1 MKRLFCILII
11 LIAPLTIPLTQ
22 AATLHA
28 QETLGVASASICRDV
43 VNQQPIG
50 AGQDFE
56 ASVGKVFCF
65 TKITGAQGPI
75 EISHVW
81 YYGDIQ
87 RATVI
92 LPVKSSS
99 WRTYSSKRIQTHEIG
114 DWHVD
119 VLGPT
124 GQVLRTLQ
132 FKITP

>member
-1 MKRLFCILII
+1 MKRLFCIIII
-11 LIAPLTIPLTQ
+11 LIAPITIPLSQ
-22 AATLHA
+22 AAILHA
-28 QETLGVASASICRDV
+28 QETLGVAAASMCRDV

-50 AGQDFE
+50 AGHGFE
-56 ASVGKVFCF
+56 ASVGKVCCF
-65 TKITGAQGPI
+65 TKITGAQEPT

-87 RATVI
+87 RAKVT
-92 LPVKSSS
+92 LSVKSSN

-124 GQVLRTLQ
+124 GQVLRTLP
-132 FKITP
+132 FKIIP

>member
-99 WRTYSSKRIQTHEIG
+99 WRTYSSKRIQTHETG